1 LTIACTG
8 HRRYPCITLS
18 RPMIRETGLSLNIA
32 GLTSGPSKDKTSLE
46 RAASSLLQLL
56 RPLKGLLS
64 ASVAGQR
71 R

>member
-1 LTIACTG
+1 
-8 HRRYPCITLS
+8 
-18 RPMIRETGLSLNIA
+18 MIRETGLSLNIA
-32 GLTSGPSKDKTSLE
+32 GLTSGPDKDKTSLE

-64 ASVAGQR
+64 ASVAGPR